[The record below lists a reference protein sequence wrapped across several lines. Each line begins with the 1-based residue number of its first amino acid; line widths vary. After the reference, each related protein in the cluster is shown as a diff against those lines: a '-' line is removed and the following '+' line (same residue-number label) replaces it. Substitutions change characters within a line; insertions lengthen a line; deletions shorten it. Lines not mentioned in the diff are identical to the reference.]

1 MGAYPVTAD
10 AKDELDYRDFTF
22 DMFIGSVDGEESEA
36 VRFSRWVDAGNRDR
50 VNSFEAVRL
59 GAQRPE
65 LDVRRA
71 DGVGLHFLNFSSY
84 NYLGYAA
91 HPEVI
96 EAAKRALDQFGLG
109 ACGSP
114 VQAGTLDLHSKL
126 EQRLIDLV
134 GLPNRGISLF
144 SSGYAVNTGTISAL
158 MQRRHHIVVDKS
170 AHMSIIEGAQLARS
184 HLHFFEHNDA
194 NHLET
199 ILKEIAPGA
208 ERILVCTEGVFS
220 VDGDFGALDRIVPM
234 AKSYGAQV
242 LVDEAHSFLLCGE
255 RGCGVAE
262 QQGVLDQVDYLVVT
276 FSKALGGVG
285 GALIAQHEIA
295 RYVNF
300 FARCRA
306 FSCALDPAVTAGVTR
321 GLELGGGSDGRQ
333 RRERLHRNG
342 ALLREGLGAHVDI
355 GRSQSWIVPVIFGAD
370 RLGVPLADWLQ
381 RHGLDGSI
389 MMFPAV
395 AVDEG
400 RVRLFVSSEHTEAQ
414 IAECVGTIR
423 RAATEFGFLRQT
435 AS

>member
-1 MGAYPVTAD
+1 MAT
-10 AKDELDYRDFTF
+10 DEKPALDYRDFTF
-22 DMFIGSVDGEESEA
+22 DMFMASAEGEESEA
-36 VRFSRWVDAGNRDR
+36 VRFSQWIDAGNRDR
-50 VNSFEAVRL
+50 VNSFEAARL
-59 GAQRPE
+59 GAQRTE

-96 EAAKRALDQFGLG
+96 AAAKQALDEFGLG

-114 VQAGTLDLHSKL
+114 VQAGTLDLHTRL
-126 EQRLIDLV
+126 EHRLIDLI
-134 GLPNRGISLF
+134 GLPNRGVSLF
-144 SSGYAVNTGTISAL
+144 SSGYAVNTGTISAV

-170 AHMSIIEGAQLARS
+170 AHMSIIEGAQLARAN
-184 HLHFFEHNDA
+184 LHFFEHNDA
-194 NHLET
+194 DHLEA
-199 ILKEIAPGA
+199 ILKEVAPAA
-208 ERILVCTEGVFS
+208 ERVLVCTEGVFS
-220 VDGDFGALDRIVPM
+220 VDGDFGALDRIVPT
-234 AKSYGAQV
+234 AKAYGAQV

-262 QQGVLDQVDYLVVT
+262 QQGVLDLVDYLVVT

-285 GALIAQHEIA
+285 GALITRSEIA

-321 GLELGGGSDGRQ
+321 GLELGGGSDGRE
-333 RRERLHRNG
+333 RRARLHRNA
-342 ALLREGLGAHVDI
+342 ALLRGGLAEHVDI
-355 GRSQSWIVPVIFGAD
+355 GRTTSWVVPVIFGAD

-395 AVDEG
+395 PADEG
-400 RVRLFVSSEHTEAQ
+400 RIRLFVSSEHTEAQ
-414 IAECVGTIR
+414 IAQCIDTVR
-423 RAATEFGFLRQT
+423 RAADEFGFLGKP